1 MSDERRELHAFEVGV
16 AEDVG
21 VIAAIVFYEL
31 EFWVSFNMK
40 EGKNHHK
47 GEWWTYQ
54 SAASLARDLP
64 YLTER
69 QIRYAID
76 KLIEHKYI
84 KRGNFNKKGYD
95 KTKWYTINSAKTDT
109 FVSFSDKSDVKS
121 DSFVA
126 ENDILSQKVTN
137 LSDASYKNDR
147 KSVTFVA
154 TSDKI
159 VTTSDNF
166 VRPIPVTNTV
176 TNTVTN
182 LPSKESKPKKF
193 TPPTQQQVEDYC
205 FEKGYSIDAAYFIDY
220 YTSNGWRVGKNS
232 MKDWRATV
240 RNWARREKESHKAE
254 RSGNEFTDLL
264 QEEGLI

>member
-1 MSDERRELHAFEVGV
+1 MSDERLLHAFEVGV

-21 VIAAIVFYEL
+21 VIAAIVFYEI

-40 EGKNHHK
+40 EGKNKRK

-54 SAASLARDLP
+54 SAASLARELP

-76 KLIEHKYI
+76 KLVKHKYI

-95 KTKWYTINSAKTDT
+95 KTKWYTVNSVKTDT
-109 FVSFSDKSDVKS
+109 FVRNSDTFVSKIDKSDIKNDKMSQEV
-121 DSFVA
+121 SF
-126 ENDILSQKVTN
+126 

-147 KSVTFVA
+147 KSDKSDT
-154 TSDKI
+154 TSDNF

-176 TNTVTN
+176 TNTVTT
-182 LPSKESKPKKF
+182 LPSKESKPKNF
-193 TPPTQQQVEDYC
+193 TKPTQEQIEDYC
-205 FEKGYSIDAAYFIDY
+205 FEKGISIDAAHFIDY
-220 YTSNGWRVGKNS
+220 YESNGWRVGKNK
-232 MKDWRATV
+232 MKDWKATV
-240 RNWARREKESHKAE
+240 RNWARREQESHKPSE
-254 RSGNEFTDLL
+254 SGNEFTDLL
-264 QEEGLI
+264 REEGLI